1 MNAANHII
9 VAELRRREMLDK
21 AAQHRYASVALG
33 AGSRRPGRPVRDV
46 PRRALSVLAA
56 FADAHALPVILLT
69 LLGLLAVGGH
79 AAHASD
85 VSRPGAGPS
94 LTTVAA
100 IDQTARLFTVAG
112 AGFTPGGRVYIAIYD
127 PKVAVGQSLGARLYE
142 TRWVVADASVG
153 TEVGS
158 GNEPMHAVTGGTL
171 REAFAGLCGATAMMR
186 ALDETTEVWSNW
198 LTVQTIY
205 SGEDSRYHVGPY

>member
-56 FADAHALPVILLT
+56 FADALALPVILLT

-85 VSRPGAGPS
+85 ARLPGPGPS

-112 AGFTPGGRVYIAIYD
+112 AGFTTGGRVYLAIYD
-127 PKVAVGQSLGARLYE
+127 TMGARLYE
-142 TRWVVADASVG
+142 TRWVVAGVSAAADAGPTGHEAVG
-153 TEVGS
+153 
-158 GNEPMHAVTGGTL
+158 PRGGAL
-171 REAFAGLCGATAMMR
+171 REAFAGLCRATAKMR
-186 ALDETTEVWSNW
+186 AFDETTDVWSNW
-198 LTVQTIY
+198 LTVQTTC
-205 SGEDSRYHVGPY
+205 SGEDNRYHVGPY